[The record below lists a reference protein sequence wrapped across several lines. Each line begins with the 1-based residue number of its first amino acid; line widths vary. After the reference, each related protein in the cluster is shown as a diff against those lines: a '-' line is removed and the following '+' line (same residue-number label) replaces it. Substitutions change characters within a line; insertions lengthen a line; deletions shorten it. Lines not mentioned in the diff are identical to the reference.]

1 MKPKSFAIW
10 ANPGKKEVPGLV
22 HEVMLWAKDN
32 NIKLFLPDSLEH
44 LKIASNHSNF
54 YDSNVPPDVDFL
66 LCLGGDGT
74 LIAGVRIFSNPTVPV
89 LGVHIGGLGFLAQIT
104 PKELTEKLN
113 MIKNGESTTQERLV
127 LDAQI
132 SNSNKSHF
140 AINDFV
146 VQNEIAYRV
155 TSLSLYIDGK
165 HVSDYKSDGI
175 IISTPTG
182 STAYSLSSGGP
193 IVQPDVFSII
203 VTPIAPHSLTS
214 RPLVL
219 PADVDIEFR
228 FNGDS
233 EKELKLI
240 SDGQNIENFTNDSTV
255 KISQAKHHVKF
266 ITFEDYDYY
275 QTLKT
280 KMVWGKRGSYK
291 SRFKYHYRIIL
302 Q

>member
-54 YDSNVPPDVDFL
+54 YDSNVPPDIDFL

-113 MIKNGESTTQERLV
+113 MIKNGQSTTQERLV

-203 VTPIAPHSLTS
+203 VTPISPHSLTS

-280 KMVWGKRGSYK
+280 KMVWGKRGS
-291 SRFKYHYRIIL
+291 
-302 Q
+302 

>member
-22 HEVMLWAKDN
+22 QEVMLWAKDN

-54 YDSNVPPDVDFL
+54 YDSNVPPDIDFL

-113 MIKNGESTTQERLV
+113 MIKNGQSTTQERLV

-203 VTPIAPHSLTS
+203 VTPISPHSLTS

-280 KMVWGKRGSYK
+280 KMVWGKRGS
-291 SRFKYHYRIIL
+291 
-302 Q
+302 

>member
-54 YDSNVPPDVDFL
+54 YNSNVPPDIDFL

-113 MIKNGESTTQERLV
+113 MIKNGQSTTQERLV

-203 VTPIAPHSLTS
+203 VTPISPHSLTS

-240 SDGQNIENFTNDSTV
+240 SDGQNIQNFTNDSTV

-280 KMVWGKRGSYK
+280 KMVWGKRGS
-291 SRFKYHYRIIL
+291 
-302 Q
+302 

>member
-10 ANPGKKEVPGLV
+10 ANPRKKEVPGLV
-22 HEVMLWAKDN
+22 HEVMLWAGN
-32 NIKLFLPDSLEH
+32 NDITLFLPNSLKH
-44 LKIASNHSNF
+44 LEIASNHSNF
-54 YDSNVPPDVDFL
+54 YDSTTPPNVDFL

-74 LIAGVRIFSNPTVPV
+74 LIAGVRIFSKPTIPV

-104 PKELTEKLN
+104 PKELTEKLD
-113 MIKNGESTTQERLV
+113 MIKDDDFTTQERLV
-127 LDAQI
+127 LNAKI
-132 SNSNKSHF
+132 SNNNHSYF

-193 IVQPDVFSII
+193 IVQPDVFSIV

-219 PADVDIEFR
+219 PADVNIEFR

-240 SDGQNIENFTNDSTV
+240 ADGQNIENFTNNSTV
-255 KISQAKHHVKF
+255 KIFQAQHHLKF

-280 KMVWGKRGSYK
+280 KMVWGKRGS
-291 SRFKYHYRIIL
+291 
-302 Q
+302 

>member
-54 YDSNVPPDVDFL
+54 YDSNVPPDIDFL

-203 VTPIAPHSLTS
+203 VTPISPHSLTS

-240 SDGQNIENFTNDSTV
+240 SDGQNIENFTKDSTV

-280 KMVWGKRGSYK
+280 KMVWGKRGS
-291 SRFKYHYRIIL
+291 
-302 Q
+302 

>member
-22 HEVMLWAKDN
+22 HDVMLWAKEN

-280 KMVWGKRGSYK
+280 KMVWGKRGS
-291 SRFKYHYRIIL
+291 
-302 Q
+302 

>member
-54 YDSNVPPDVDFL
+54 YDSNVPPDIDFL

-203 VTPIAPHSLTS
+203 VTPISPHSLTS

-233 EKELKLI
+233 EKQLKLI

-280 KMVWGKRGSYK
+280 KMVWGKRGS
-291 SRFKYHYRIIL
+291 
-302 Q
+302 

>member
-113 MIKNGESTTQERLV
+113 MIKNGQSTTQERLV

-203 VTPIAPHSLTS
+203 VTPISPHSLTS

-280 KMVWGKRGSYK
+280 KMVWGKRGS
-291 SRFKYHYRIIL
+291 
-302 Q
+302 

>member
-22 HEVMLWAKDN
+22 HEVMLWAKN
-32 NIKLFLPDSLEH
+32 NDMKLFLPNSLEH
-44 LKIASNHSNF
+44 LKIAQNHPNT
-54 YDSNVPPDVDFL
+54 YDSSNPPNVDFL

-104 PKELTEKLN
+104 PKELTEKLD
-113 MIKNGESTTQERLV
+113 MIKEEKFTTQKRLV
-127 LDAQI
+127 LNAKL
-132 SNSNKSHF
+132 SNDKNPYF

-146 VQNEIAYRV
+146 VQNETSYRV
-155 TSLSLYIDGK
+155 TSLSLYINGK

-219 PADVDIEFR
+219 PADVDIEFQ

-240 SDGQNIENFTNDSTV
+240 SDGQNIKNFTNDSTV
-255 KISQAKHHVKF
+255 RISQANHHLKF

-275 QTLKT
+275 KTLKT
-280 KMVWGKRGSYK
+280 KMVWGKRGS
-291 SRFKYHYRIIL
+291 
-302 Q
+302 

>member
-10 ANPGKKEVPGLV
+10 ANLGKKEVPGLV
-22 HEVMLWAKDN
+22 HEVMLWAEN
-32 NIKLFLPDSLEH
+32 NDISLFLPNSLEH
-44 LKIASNHSNF
+44 LEIASNHSNF
-54 YDSNVPPDVDFL
+54 YDSTTPPNVDFL

-74 LIAGVRIFSNPTVPV
+74 LISGVRIFNEHTVPV

-104 PKELTEKLN
+104 PKELTEKLD
-113 MIKNGESTTQERLV
+113 MIKDDNFTTQERLV
-127 LDAQI
+127 LNAKI
-132 SNSNKSHF
+132 SNNDHSYF

-146 VQNEIAYRV
+146 VQNEVAYRV

-203 VTPIAPHSLTS
+203 VTPISPHSLTS

-219 PADVDIEFR
+219 PADVNIEFR
-228 FNGDS
+228 FNDDS

-240 SDGQNIENFTNDSTV
+240 ADGQNIENFTNNSTV
-255 KISQAKHHVKF
+255 TISQAQHHLKF

-280 KMVWGKRGSYK
+280 KMVWGKRG
-291 SRFKYHYRIIL
+291 
-302 Q
+302 

>member
-280 KMVWGKRGSYK
+280 KMVWGKRGS
-291 SRFKYHYRIIL
+291 
-302 Q
+302 

>member
-132 SNSNKSHF
+132 SNSDKSHF

-280 KMVWGKRGSYK
+280 KMVWGKRGS
-291 SRFKYHYRIIL
+291 
-302 Q
+302 

>member
-22 HEVMLWAKDN
+22 HEVVLWAKNSD
-32 NIKLFLPDSLEH
+32 IKLFLPDSLEH

-54 YDSNVPPDVDFL
+54 YDSNVPPDIDFL

-113 MIKNGESTTQERLV
+113 MIKNGQSTTQERLV

-203 VTPIAPHSLTS
+203 VTPISPHSLTS

-280 KMVWGKRGSYK
+280 KMVWGKRGS
-291 SRFKYHYRIIL
+291 
-302 Q
+302 

>member
-113 MIKNGESTTQERLV
+113 MIKNGQSTTQERLV

-280 KMVWGKRGSYK
+280 KMVWGKRGS
-291 SRFKYHYRIIL
+291 
-302 Q
+302 

>member
-54 YDSNVPPDVDFL
+54 YDSNVPPDIDFL

-113 MIKNGESTTQERLV
+113 MIKNGESSTQERLV

-203 VTPIAPHSLTS
+203 VTPISPHSLTS

-240 SDGQNIENFTNDSTV
+240 SDGQNIQNFTNDSTV

-280 KMVWGKRGSYK
+280 KMVWGKRGS
-291 SRFKYHYRIIL
+291 
-302 Q
+302 

>member
-54 YDSNVPPDVDFL
+54 YNSNVPPDIDFL

-203 VTPIAPHSLTS
+203 VTPISPHSLTS

-280 KMVWGKRGSYK
+280 KMVWGKRGS
-291 SRFKYHYRIIL
+291 
-302 Q
+302 

>member
-10 ANPGKKEVPGLV
+10 ANPRKKEVPGLV
-22 HEVMLWAKDN
+22 HEVMLWAKN
-32 NIKLFLPDSLEH
+32 NDMKLFLPNSLEH
-44 LKIASNHSNF
+44 LKIAPNHPNT
-54 YDSNVPPDVDFL
+54 YDSSNPPNVDFL

-104 PKELTEKLN
+104 PEELTEKLD
-113 MIKNGESTTQERLV
+113 MIKEEKFTTQKRLV
-127 LDAQI
+127 LNAKL
-132 SNSNKSHF
+132 SNDKNPYF

-146 VQNEIAYRV
+146 VQNETSYRV
-155 TSLSLYIDGK
+155 TSLSLYINGK

-219 PADVDIEFR
+219 PADVDIEFQ

-240 SDGQNIENFTNDSTV
+240 SDGQNIKNFTNDSIV
-255 KISQAKHHVKF
+255 RISQANHHLKF

-275 QTLKT
+275 KTLKT
-280 KMVWGKRGSYK
+280 KMVWGKRGS
-291 SRFKYHYRIIL
+291 
-302 Q
+302 

>member
-10 ANPGKKEVPGLV
+10 ANPRKKEVPGLV

-280 KMVWGKRGSYK
+280 KMVWGKRGS
-291 SRFKYHYRIIL
+291 
-302 Q
+302 

>member
-10 ANPGKKEVPGLV
+10 ANPGKKKVPGLV

-32 NIKLFLPDSLEH
+32 NINLFLPDSLKH

-54 YDSNVPPDVDFL
+54 YHSNVPPDVDFL

-113 MIKNGESTTQERLV
+113 MIKVGESTTQERLV
-127 LDAQI
+127 LDAKI

-280 KMVWGKRGSYK
+280 KMVWGKRGS
-291 SRFKYHYRIIL
+291 
-302 Q
+302 

>member
-54 YDSNVPPDVDFL
+54 YNSNVPPDIDFL

-113 MIKNGESTTQERLV
+113 MIKNGQSTTQERLV

-203 VTPIAPHSLTS
+203 VTPISPHSLTS

-240 SDGQNIENFTNDSTV
+240 SDGQNIENFTKDSTV

-280 KMVWGKRGSYK
+280 KMVWGKRGS
-291 SRFKYHYRIIL
+291 
-302 Q
+302 